1 MRSSAVIGLS
11 LWLGDIRVYRVRLID
26 AVSRIY
32 DIDPQSPV
40 PLSRSPLLDHRAGL
54 FPGVW
59 THPKSWTASAKNL
72 RPCGRLSRLPRLMD
86 QGQRRPMTN
95 CAMRSHSVVFD
106 PPFFNLFAGVV

>member
-54 FPGVW
+54 FPGVCGRI
-59 THPKSWTASAKNL
+59 PKVGPLQLRISGLVGASADC
-72 RPCGRLSRLPRLMD
+72 RG
-86 QGQRRPMTN
+86 
-95 CAMRSHSVVFD
+95 
-106 PPFFNLFAGVV
+106 